1 MRGRVLRCAT
11 NKYMNFIADTG
22 SPVAIVP
29 HSVAVKNKLEILPT
43 NKDEPSYVGVTG
55 MRVSVVG
62 QTTMYINFK
71 TMKTTKKVR
80 AIVVADEGGKVL
92 IDMETLIQWG
102 IIPECFHLP
111 INISDRVGGTKEL
124 TMFLKNGLY

>member
-1 MRGRVLRCAT
+1 MLRCAT

-80 AIVVADEGGKVL
+80 AIVVAD
-92 IDMETLIQWG
+92 
-102 IIPECFHLP
+102 
-111 INISDRVGGTKEL
+111 
-124 TMFLKNGLY
+124 